1 MTEWAKELFLKYNGN
16 RFHMDRE
23 GEGGEYESY
32 HISRETEEMWT
43 EELISSFLTS
53 DMCGKEAFRTYAAMT
68 ELLKTDRQ
76 NENWDTILYYPL
88 RTECLD
94 DVTILYMLPD
104 SFRMAEKAVNKN
116 CFSKV
121 EADAYLHELERY
133 TRLVRDPRVRLCH
146 AGIFRSRIYCG
157 LSEQSEKEMDRTVSL
172 NEPFIGVG
180 ND

>member
-1 MTEWAKELFLKYNGN
+1 MTERAKELFLKYNGN

-53 DMCGKEAFRTYAAMT
+53 DMCGKEAFRTYAAVT

-76 NENWDTILYYPL
+76 NKHWNTLLYYPL

-104 SFRMAEKAVNKN
+104 SFWMAEKAVNKN
-116 CFSKV
+116 CFSKG

-133 TRLVRDPRVRLCH
+133 TRLVRDRAENGTMTRASDYVMQEFSDPAYIADYLSSLKRKWT
-146 AGIFRSRIYCG
+146 G
-157 LSEQSEKEMDRTVSL
+157 LL
-172 NEPFIGVG
+172 H
-180 ND
+180 